1 MRAAMSST
9 FQESPSALAGSHFLS
24 GGNNSQIAGRK
35 CCYGCYASP
44 SCREPGDSGPANQA
58 TSNEERATAHAK
70 G

>member
-24 GGNNSQIAGRK
+24 GGNNSQTAGRK
-35 CCYGCYASP
+35 CCYGCYAS
-44 SCREPGDSGPANQA
+44 SSYREPGDSGPANQA